1 MQTRF
6 VAVAVFCAGAAY
18 GAALGSADVA
28 KAAERRDFAAVRT
41 AIAAKADVNARQADG
56 SSALLWAVH
65 WGDVET
71 VRALIKAGAVNGT
84 SLEHRVYLGADGAR
98 LWERQTLLKGPGYT
112 FPQREWPDADLVRR
126 PKSAFDDN
134 APCQKRG

>member
-56 SSALLWAVH
+56 SSALLCAT
-65 WGDVET
+65 GFAPE
-71 VRALIKAGAVNGT
+71 K
-84 SLEHRVYLGADGAR
+84 E
-98 LWERQTLLKGPGYT
+98 
-112 FPQREWPDADLVRR
+112 QR
-126 PKSAFDDN
+126 
-134 APCQKRG
+134 